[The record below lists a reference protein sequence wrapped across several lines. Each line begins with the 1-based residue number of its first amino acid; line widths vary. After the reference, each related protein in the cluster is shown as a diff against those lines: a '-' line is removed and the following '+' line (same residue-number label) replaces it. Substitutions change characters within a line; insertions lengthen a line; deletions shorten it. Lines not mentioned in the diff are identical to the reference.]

1 MDTTPIV
8 ARLSV
13 IANSVNA
20 LRELQKLTY
29 DEFAADHILNASA
42 ERHFQVAIQAAL
54 DIGGILLAEVSPT
67 TPANYTDVFLQLAE
81 IGVLPLAFAQ
91 KIVGMAKFR
100 NVLVHLYLDVDLQKV
115 YFYLQNDLQ
124 DFERYMHYVGEYLAG
139 LEKQS

>member
-8 ARLSV
+8 ARLGV

-20 LRELQKLTY
+20 LKDLQELTY
-29 DEFAADHILNASA
+29 DEFAVDHILHASA

-54 DIGGILLAEVSPT
+54 DIGGMLLAEVSPT
-67 TPANYTDVFLQLAE
+67 VPANYADIFLQLAD
-81 IGVLPLAFAQ
+81 IGVLPLDFAQ

-100 NVLVHLYLDVDLQKV
+100 NVLVHLYLEVDLQKV
-115 YFYLQNDLQ
+115 YYYLQHDLE
-124 DFERYMHYVGEYLAG
+124 DFDRYMRYVSEYLAG